1 MFKRYD
7 QCLKKLNN
15 FHLKRY
21 DNYNLSDIRLD
32 RIEDFINK
40 RALELIDI
48 LNEESFK

>member
-1 MFKRYD
+1 MIND
-7 QCLKKLNN
+7 LKKLNN

>member
-1 MFKRYD
+1 MITIIYT
-7 QCLKKLNN
+7 
-15 FHLKRY
+15 
-21 DNYNLSDIRLD
+21 DIRLD